1 MHPYFWNNGYFG
13 SDWFLWFGIIF
24 LLLSSLGYW
33 RHASAA
39 HKTHRLRVP
48 AQKDALDM
56 LSERYARGEI
66 TREQFAQR
74 RRSNR
79 YFR

>member
-13 SDWFLWFGIIF
+13 WDGFLWFGIV

-33 RHASAA
+33 RHTSAA
-39 HKTHRLRVP
+39 HRRNRLRVP
-48 AQKDALDM
+48 AQKDALDI
-56 LSERYARGEI
+56 LSERYARGGI
-66 TREQFAQR
+66 TREQFAQQ